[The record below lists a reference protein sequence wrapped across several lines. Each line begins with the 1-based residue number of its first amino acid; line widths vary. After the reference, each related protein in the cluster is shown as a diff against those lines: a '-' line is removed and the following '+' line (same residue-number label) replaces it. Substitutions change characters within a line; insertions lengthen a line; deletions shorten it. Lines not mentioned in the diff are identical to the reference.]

1 MKKLIA
7 SVNILIIISIISLL
21 ILGYYEIKKYN
32 ASVKAHKKSLIAQG
46 ELTLK
51 ALEGAPKYF
60 GSIRSIS
67 VVQLAEELA
76 KNENILGIIIFTE
89 DEVIYKTK
97 KIKTLDVKIDL
108 KNSFY
113 ETDNEIVINRL
124 LNPEDIIDSKLKNK
138 LSSNFAP
145 LYYATVV
152 LSKDEFN
159 HFVSSSQKDIFIIF
173 ISITFVIM
181 LLIFIRIMIKR
192 YDIMSKELARSKQM
206 EEIANFANIL
216 AHEIKNP
223 LSSIQGFSNYIYDN
237 LKDEELKDYMDSLLD
252 ELDRLKLIVDD
263 FNQFGR
269 PIDISRTN
277 ISIKKLIDRSL
288 ELVKYDAEKKNLTFE
303 LTGDDFEILADQD
316 KMLQVLLN
324 LFINA
329 IRYSKQSS
337 KVEIKLNY
345 KMIKIINQ
353 NDNQEIDKEKLFT
366 PFYTTSSKGSGLG
379 LAICKKIM
387 TLHGFDIFV
396 EKTAPFTIVL
406 NFNGRG

>member
-1 MKKLIA
+1 MKKLIT
-7 SVNILIIISIISLL
+7 SVNILIVISVILLL

-32 ASVKAHKKSLIAQG
+32 VNVKTHKKSLVAQG
-46 ELTLK
+46 ELSLK
-51 ALEGAPKYF
+51 VLEGAPKYF

-89 DEVIYKTK
+89 DEVIYKSTN
-97 KIKTLDVKIDL
+97 IKNIDIKIDS
-108 KNSFY
+108 KKSFY
-113 ETDNEIVINRL
+113 ETDKEIVINRL
-124 LNPEDIIDSKLKNK
+124 LNPEDMIDPKLKNK

-152 LSKDEFN
+152 LSKSEFN
-159 HFVSSSQKDIFIIF
+159 HFVSSAQKDIFIIF
-173 ISITFVIM
+173 ISIIFVIL

-192 YDIMSKELARSKQM
+192 YEIMSMELTRSKQM

-223 LSSIQGFSNYIYDN
+223 LSSIQGFSNYVYDN
-237 LKDEELKDYMDSLLD
+237 IKDEELKDYMDRLLD

-269 PIDISRTN
+269 PIDIKRSN
-277 ISIKKLIDRSL
+277 FSIKKLIDRCVD
-288 ELVKYDAEKKNLTFE
+288 LVKYDAEKKNLTFE
-303 LTGDDFEILADQD
+303 ITGEDFEISADQD
-316 KMLQVLLN
+316 KILQVLLN

-337 KVEIKLNY
+337 KIEIKLND

-353 NDNQEIDKEKLFT
+353 NDNKEIDKEKLFT

-387 TLHGFDIFV
+387 TLHGFAIFV
-396 EKTAPFTIVL
+396 DKIDPFVIVL
-406 NFNGRG
+406 DFNERR